1 MVMVET
7 WSKMKNFWD
16 ERFANNESVYGEEPN
31 QFFEEQLSNLEA
43 GTILLPA
50 EGEGRNAIYA
60 AKSGWD
66 VSAFD
71 TSKVGRENALK
82 RAEQENVVIDYKLQD
97 IMDFDY
103 PNNNFDAI
111 GLVFSHFPSNI
122 RTKFHRKLVDS
133 LKIGGHIILEGFSKN
148 HLQFSEKNPNA
159 GGPRNIDMLFDTAS
173 ILADF
178 RGLEIVLIEEKI
190 VHLSEGEFHQGESFV
205 VRVVGKRV

>member
-1 MVMVET
+1 MN
-7 WSKMKNFWD
+7 NFWD
-16 ERFANNESVYGEEPN
+16 ERYSNSQSVYGDEPN
-31 QFFEEQLSNLEA
+31 QFFKNQLTKLAIGS
-43 GTILLPA
+43 ILLPA
-50 EGEGRNAIYA
+50 EGEGRNAIFA
-60 AKSGWD
+60 AKLGWD

-71 TSKVGRENALK
+71 TSKIGRENALN
-82 RAEQENVVIDYKLQD
+82 RAKLENVNIDYILQD
-97 IMDFDY
+97 ATELDY
-103 PNNNFDAI
+103 PDNSFDSI
-111 GLVFSHFPSNI
+111 GLIFSHFPSNI
-122 RTKFHRKLVDS
+122 RTKFHRKLVES

-205 VRVVGKRV
+205 VRFVGKRV